1 MQIVVKKNTVSFGVK
16 RKGKTVIFDR
26 DERRSSL
33 EAINVPVAKKLAKSY
48 LFWSENVSV
57 KATMQDVVNLAMWET
72 AWLRTQTELP
82 HDYLRDRFREKML
95 KEPDLGYERASEI
108 VVFFAEA
115 AVRQAK
121 KRQRGR
127 RRLRLKGAW

>member
-1 MQIVVKKNTVSFGVK
+1 MQIIVKKNKVSFGVK

-108 VVFFAEA
+108 VVFFTEA

-121 KRQRGR
+121 RRQRGR
-127 RRLRLKGAW
+127 RRLQLKGAW